1 MRGKPK
7 QAYDAIDA
15 MLNAI
20 DEWQEKVDLLVTTG
34 EHDADV
40 IATHDAQGRLIELLI
55 RPGLQQELTTE
66 ELEDEINAAMAE
78 NAVRAQARMQAIS
91 DEFLDQFVLIPED
104 LGDHPAADRL
114 AAAYHAAIEVQK
126 VGRSS

>member
-20 DEWQEKVDLLVTTG
+20 DEWQEKIDLLVTTG

-55 RPGLQQELTTE
+55 RPGLQHELTTE

-104 LGDHPAADRL
+104 LGDHPAGDRL
-114 AAAYHAAIEVQK
+114 AAAYHAAIEIQK